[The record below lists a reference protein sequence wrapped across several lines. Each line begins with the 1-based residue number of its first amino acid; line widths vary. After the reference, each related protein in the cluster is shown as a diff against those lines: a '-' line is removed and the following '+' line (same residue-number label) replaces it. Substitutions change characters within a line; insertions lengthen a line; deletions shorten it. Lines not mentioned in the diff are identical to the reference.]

1 MYIHIYIYTHIYIQ
15 NIYCYVYISILPTG
29 PDARQDGV
37 DDRERRAV
45 RRDEGADLN
54 SERMVEG
61 LGRDIYMSVIET
73 EVFFFWG
80 GGLSGT

>member
-1 MYIHIYIYTHIYIQ
+1 MYIHI
-15 NIYCYVYISILPTG
+15 CILPTG

-54 SERMVEG
+54 FERMVG
-61 LGRDIYMSVIET
+61 WGIYIYIYT
-73 EVFFFWG
+73 
-80 GGLSGT
+80 